1 MNKIILIGHLGRDP
15 ELKQVGDTHVCT
27 VSMAT
32 SEKFKNKEG
41 KVVEN
46 TDWHALVFW
55 GRAAEN
61 IAKYCT
67 KGSQLAIEGKMK
79 TRSYEDKAGVTKYV
93 TEVLVTSFEFLGG
106 GNKAAATNKPPTPTE
121 APENYPVPG
130 SDELSDLPF

>member
-1 MNKIILIGHLGRDP
+1 MNRVTIIGHLGRDP
-15 ELKQVGDTHVCT
+15 EIKSVNDTKVCT

-32 SEKFKNKEG
+32 SEKFKNKQG

-55 GRAAEN
+55 GKGAEN

-67 KGSQLAIEGKMK
+67 KGSQLAIEGKNK
-79 TRSYEDKAGVTKYV
+79 TRSYDDKDGNKKYV

-106 GNKAAATNKPPTPTE
+106 GNKPAAGNKPPAPTE
-121 APENYPVPG
+121 QPESIPPMDNL
-130 SDELSDLPF
+130 DDLPF